1 MAVLWSQRNG
11 KNLHEVRTA
20 GKSVRLYT
28 NGVFHSQWNPDRFLT
43 RSVWDSLTLAA
54 FFLEPSQLKRVL
66 ILGVG
71 GGVVIKQLE
80 RLFPGVE
87 IVGVELDAMH
97 IKIARRWFQIGRCDA
112 ELVQADARDW
122 LSQYRGEPFDL
133 VIDDLF
139 GESDGEVARAVEVDS
154 AWADLLCKHLSEN
167 GVLAVNFIGPPELKR
182 SGLMARNDFE
192 HRYCFTPP
200 FCENAVAVFIKNATP
215 IKHWKQRVNAHRL
228 LKPSQRKAILGDKR
242 RSF

>member
-1 MAVLWSQRNG
+1 MAIAWSQRNG
-11 KNLHEVRTA
+11 KNLHEIRTA

-28 NGVFHSQWNPDRFLT
+28 NGVFHSQWNPDRLLT

-54 FFLEPSQLKRVL
+54 FFLDPSQLKRVL

-80 RLFPGVE
+80 LLFPGIEV
-87 IVGVELDAMH
+87 VGVELDAMH

-112 ELVQADARDW
+112 ELIQADARHW
-122 LSQYRGEPFDL
+122 LDQYQGAPFDL

-139 GESDGEVARAVEVDS
+139 GETDGEVARAVEVDS
-154 AWADLLCKHLSEN
+154 AWSELLCKHLSDQ
-167 GVLAVNFIGPPELKR
+167 GVLAVNFIGRHELR
-182 SGLMARNDFE
+182 QSGLLARTEFSNR
-192 HRYCFTPP
+192 HCFTPP
-200 FCENAVAVFIKNATP
+200 FCENAVAVFLKYETP
-215 IKHWKQRVNAHRL
+215 IKYWKQRIKAHRL
-228 LKPSQRKAILGDKR
+228 LKPSQKKAILSDKR